1 MNERFPSERRT
12 VRGIALLEGE
22 EPLLTLHSRD
32 GLLPG
37 PPPEE
42 DDFLLLTDRRVMGR
56 FREGER
62 ERYTIASLEDV
73 KTVEITT
80 HTRDSGAL
88 AMGGLLTLV
97 GLVAGALVYSFGA
110 HVLIALVV
118 AATIA
123 GLGLLSLS
131 KYLFPEE
138 PATVAFRTAASDVR
152 LPLHSERAVQDA
164 SALASHL
171 FQLKAGQRPTGLG
184 EVAPDPQPATESP
197 HWREA
202 PEVASDGD
210 LESGSLEAFASET
223 AGESADIWSPPWDVE
238 AEASPDEGRGEGPG

>member
-1 MNERFPSERRT
+1 MNERFPPERRT
-12 VRGIALLEGE
+12 VKGIALLEGE
-22 EPLLTLHSRD
+22 EPLLTLHSRN
-32 GLLPG
+32 GLLSG

-42 DDFLLLTDRRVMGR
+42 DDFLLLTNRRVMGR
-56 FREGER
+56 VREGER
-62 ERYTIASLEDV
+62 ERYAIASLEDV
-73 KTVEITT
+73 EAVEITT

-110 HVLIALVV
+110 HILISLVV

-138 PATVAFRTAASDVR
+138 PSTVAFRTAASDVR

-164 SALASHL
+164 SALASHF
-171 FQLKAGQRPTGLG
+171 FQLKAGQQPADVG
-184 EVAPDPQPATESP
+184 EEVPAQQPATE
-197 HWREA
+197 
-202 PEVASDGD
+202 DGTP
-210 LESGSLEAFASET
+210 GAFAATED
-223 AGESADIWSPPWDVE
+223 GESADIWSPPWNVE
-238 AEASPDEGRGEGPG
+238 AEASPDEGRGEGRVSE

>member
-12 VRGIALLEGE
+12 VRGVALLEGE
-22 EPLLTLHSRD
+22 EPLLTLHPRD

-62 ERYTIASLEDV
+62 ERYAIALLEDV
-73 KTVEITT
+73 ETVEITT
-80 HTRDSGAL
+80 HARDSGAL
-88 AMGGLLTLV
+88 AMGGLLV
-97 GLVAGALVYSFGA
+97 VAGLVAGALVYSFGA
-110 HVLIALVV
+110 HVLIAMVV

-123 GLGLLSLS
+123 GMGLLSLS

-138 PATVAFRTAASDVR
+138 PAAVAFRTAASDVR
-152 LPLHSERAVQDA
+152 LSLHSERAVQDA

-171 FQLKAGQRPTGLG
+171 FQLKAGQRPADLSE
-184 EVAPDPQPATESP
+184 EVPTQQPATEGGTP
-197 HWREA
+197 
-202 PEVASDGD
+202 G
-210 LESGSLEAFASET
+210 GFAT
-223 AGESADIWSPPWDVE
+223 AAGAGESADIWSPPWNVE
-238 AEASPDEGRGEGPG
+238 AEASPDEGRGEGRVSE

>member
-1 MNERFPSERRT
+1 MNERFPSDRRT
-12 VRGIALLEGE
+12 VRGVALLEGE
-22 EPLLTLHSRD
+22 EPLLTLRPQD

-56 FREGER
+56 GRESER
-62 ERYTIASLEDV
+62 ERYAIALLEDV
-73 KTVEITT
+73 KTVEIAT

-88 AMGGLLTLV
+88 AMGGLLV
-97 GLVAGALVYSFGA
+97 VAGLVAGALVYSFGA

-118 AATIA
+118 AATVA

-138 PATVAFRTAASDVR
+138 PATVSFRTAASDVR

-164 SALASHL
+164 IALASY
-171 FQLKAGQRPTGLG
+171 FFKLKAGERPAGLG
-184 EVAPDPQPATESP
+184 EDVPVQQPTTESAGGEP
-197 HWREA
+197 SADPMEGGPPGAFVAREA
-202 PEVASDGD
+202 
-210 LESGSLEAFASET
+210 
-223 AGESADIWSPPWDVE
+223 GEGADIWSPPWEVE
-238 AEASPDEGRGEGPG
+238 AEASPDEGRGDGPG